1 MTKYKWNEQQEQLLI
16 TWAEKSSGY
25 SWLHSKSMNY
35 YRHKNLYIS
44 IPAAILSYVAGTVS
58 LIFSNNNENSN
69 YDVSNTES
77 TSLNVQ
83 EKYKDNDKYNKY
95 KYLCIGF
102 AGIISGILSNFQE
115 VFKYKELSEQHRISS
130 LQHLT
135 FFRDISTELSLH
147 PKNRHD
153 PVDYI
158 KTKKIEYGKLLEQSP
173 IIPQSI
179 IKKFEKKFHKVKI
192 HKPDV
197 ATNLQTIIAYSDN
210 SSPCESDMEDISEW
224 IKKRKIQKNSMI
236 EVANS
241 NSDCESN
248 FDMVEIAN
256 SDSDDNE
263 NFEQN
268 TIIPNSIEMV

>member
-1 MTKYKWNEQQEQLLI
+1 MTKYNWTEQQEQLLI

-35 YRHKNLYIS
+35 YRYKNLYIS
-44 IPAAILSYVAGTVS
+44 VPAAILSYVAGSAS
-58 LIFSNNNENSN
+58 LIFSNDNTNDN
-69 YDVSNTES
+69 YDVSYNAES
-77 TSLNVQ
+77 NSVNV
-83 EKYKDNDKYNKY
+83 EKEDNNSYNKY

-173 IIPQSI
+173 VIPQSI
-179 IKKFEKKFHKVKI
+179 IKKFEKKFKNVKI

-197 ATNLQTIIAYSDN
+197 ATNLQTIMAYSN
-210 SSPCESDMEDISEW
+210 SISPNDSDMEDISDW
-224 IKKRKIQKNSMI
+224 LKKRRINKNSMI

-241 NSDCESN
+241 NSDCDSN
-248 FDMVEIAN
+248 SDMVEIAN
-256 SDSDDNE
+256 SDSEDDNA
-263 NFEQN
+263 NHN
-268 TIIPNSIEMV
+268 IVLKNSIQMV

>member
-1 MTKYKWNEQQEQLLI
+1 MTKYNWTEQQEQLLI

-44 IPAAILSYVAGTVS
+44 VPAAILSYVAGSAS
-58 LIFSNNNENSN
+58 LIFSNNTSN
-69 YDVSNTES
+69 DDYDVSYNAES
-77 TSLNVQ
+77 SSVNV
-83 EKYKDNDKYNKY
+83 KKNNDDNGDKY
-95 KYLCIGF
+95 KYLFIGF
-102 AGIISGILSNFQE
+102 AGIISGILANFQE

-147 PKNRHD
+147 PKNRHE
-153 PVDYI
+153 PMDYI

-173 IIPQSI
+173 IIPQTI
-179 IKKFEKKFHKVKI
+179 IKKFEKKFEGVKI

-197 ATNLQTIIAYSDN
+197 ATNLQTILAYSHD
-210 SSPCESDMEDISEW
+210 SISPSDTDMDDISEW
-224 IKKRKIQKNSMI
+224 LSKRRRKKNTMIEIANSNSDCDSNTDMI

-241 NSDCESN
+241 D
-248 FDMVEIAN
+248 
-256 SDSDDNE
+256 SDSGEYIKEEE
-263 NFEQN
+263 NVKIDIN
-268 TIIPNSIEMV
+268 V

>member
-1 MTKYKWNEQQEQLLI
+1 MTKYNWTEQQEQLLI

-35 YRHKNLYIS
+35 YRYKNLYIS
-44 IPAAILSYVAGTVS
+44 VPAAILSYVAGSAS
-58 LIFSNNNENSN
+58 LIFSNDNTNDN
-69 YDVSNTES
+69 YDVSYNAES
-77 TSLNVQ
+77 NSVNV
-83 EKYKDNDKYNKY
+83 EKQDNNSYNKY

-173 IIPQSI
+173 VIPQSI
-179 IKKFEKKFHKVKI
+179 IKKFEKKFKNVKI

-197 ATNLQTIIAYSDN
+197 ATNLQTIMAYSN
-210 SSPCESDMEDISEW
+210 SISPNDSDMEDISDW
-224 IKKRKIQKNSMI
+224 LKKRRINKNSMI

-241 NSDCESN
+241 NSDCDSN
-248 FDMVEIAN
+248 SDMVEIAN
-256 SDSDDNE
+256 SDSEDDNT
-263 NFEQN
+263 NH
-268 TIIPNSIEMV
+268 IVLKNSIQMV

>member
-1 MTKYKWNEQQEQLLI
+1 MTKYNWTEQQEQLLI

-35 YRHKNLYIS
+35 YRYKNLYIS
-44 IPAAILSYVAGTVS
+44 VPAAILSYLAGS
-58 LIFSNNNENSN
+58 SALIFSNDNTDDN
-69 YDVSNTES
+69 YDLSYNAES
-77 TSLNVQ
+77 SSVNV
-83 EKYKDNDKYNKY
+83 EKENDKYNKY

-115 VFKYKELSEQHRISS
+115 VFKYKELSEQHRIST

-179 IKKFEKKFHKVKI
+179 IKKFEKKFKDVKI

-197 ATNLQTIIAYSDN
+197 ATNLQTIMAYS
-210 SSPCESDMEDISEW
+210 SSVSPSESDMEDISDW
-224 IKKRKIQKNSMI
+224 LKKRRINKNSMV

-241 NSDCESN
+241 NSDCDSN
-248 FDMVEIAN
+248 SDMVEVAN
-256 SDSDDNE
+256 SDIEEEYIVKNISILK
-263 NFEQN
+263 N
-268 TIIPNSIEMV
+268 TIKMV

>member
-35 YRHKNLYIS
+35 YRYKNLYIS
-44 IPAAILSYVAGTVS
+44 VPAAILSYVAGSAS
-58 LIFSNNNENSN
+58 LIFSNSDSDDN
-69 YDVSNTES
+69 YDVSYNAQS
-77 TSLNVQ
+77 QSVNVQ
-83 EKYKDNDKYNKY
+83 KNNNNSDKY

-115 VFKYKELSEQHRISS
+115 VFKYKELSERHRISS

-153 PVDYI
+153 PIDYI

-173 IIPQSI
+173 VIPQSI
-179 IKKFEKKFHKVKI
+179 IKKFEEKFKNVKI

-197 ATNLQTIIAYSDN
+197 ATNLQTIMAYSYNTSTPSD
-210 SSPCESDMEDISEW
+210 SDMEHISEW

-236 EVANS
+236 EIANS
-241 NSDCESN
+241 SSDSNS
-248 FDMVEIAN
+248 DMVEIAN
-256 SDSDDNE
+256 SDSED
-263 NFEQN
+263 FEIN
-268 TIIPNSIEMV
+268 TVINTNSEDMV

>member
-1 MTKYKWNEQQEQLLI
+1 MTKYNWTEQQEQLLI

-35 YRHKNLYIS
+35 YRYKNLYIS
-44 IPAAILSYVAGTVS
+44 VPAAILSYVAGSAS
-58 LIFSNNNENSN
+58 LIFSNDNTNDN
-69 YDVSNTES
+69 YDVSYNAQS
-77 TSLNVQ
+77 NSVNV
-83 EKYKDNDKYNKY
+83 EKQDNNKHNKY

-173 IIPQSI
+173 VIPQSI
-179 IKKFEKKFHKVKI
+179 IKKFEKKFKNVKI

-197 ATNLQTIIAYSDN
+197 ATNLQTIMAYSN
-210 SSPCESDMEDISEW
+210 SISPNDSDMEDISDW
-224 IKKRKIQKNSMI
+224 LKKRRINKNSMI

-241 NSDCESN
+241 NSDCDSN
-248 FDMVEIAN
+248 SDMVEIAN
-256 SDSDDNE
+256 SDSEDDNANHNIVLE
-263 NFEQN
+263 
-268 TIIPNSIEMV
+268 NSIQMV

>member
-1 MTKYKWNEQQEQLLI
+1 MTKYNWTEQQEQLLI

-44 IPAAILSYVAGTVS
+44 VPAAILSYVAGSAS
-58 LIFSNNNENSN
+58 LIFSNSETNDDYDISYNS
-69 YDVSNTES
+69 DSSSV
-77 TSLNVQ
+77 NV
-83 EKYKDNDKYNKY
+83 KKNPDDNSNKY
-95 KYLCIGF
+95 KYLFIGF
-102 AGIISGILSNFQE
+102 AGIVSGILANFQE

-147 PKNRHD
+147 PKNRHE
-153 PVDYI
+153 PMDYI

-173 IIPQSI
+173 IIPQTI
-179 IKKFEKKFHKVKI
+179 IKRFEKKFDGVKI

-197 ATNLQTIIAYSDN
+197 ATNLQTIMAYSHN
-210 SSPCESDMEDISEW
+210 AITPSDTDMDDISEW
-224 IKKRKIQKNSMI
+224 ISKRRRNKNNMV

-241 NSDCESN
+241 SSDCESN
-248 FDMVEIAN
+248 TDMIEITN
-256 SDSDDNE
+256 SDVEEEETNKTVIKDS
-263 NFEQN
+263 F
-268 TIIPNSIEMV
+268 II

>member
-44 IPAAILSYVAGTVS
+44 VPAAILSYVAGSAS
-58 LIFSNNNENSN
+58 LIFSNESEDDN
-69 YDVSNTES
+69 YDVSYNAQS
-77 TSLNVQ
+77 NSVNVQ
-83 EKYKDNDKYNKY
+83 KNNDDKYNKY

-158 KTKKIEYGKLLEQSP
+158 KTKKVEYGKLLEQSP

-179 IKKFEKKFHKVKI
+179 IKKFEKKFHSVKI

-197 ATNLQTIIAYSDN
+197 ATNLQTILAYSHN
-210 SSPCESDMEDISEW
+210 SSPSDSDMEHISEW

-241 NSDCESN
+241 NSECDSN
-248 FDMVEIAN
+248 SDMVEIAN
-256 SDSDDNE
+256 SDSDDYEE
-263 NFEQN
+263 N
-268 TIIPNSIEMV
+268 IIVENSIQMV

>member
-1 MTKYKWNEQQEQLLI
+1 MTKYNWTEQQEQLLI

-25 SWLHSKSMNY
+25 SWLHSKSINY

-44 IPAAILSYVAGTVS
+44 VPTAVLSYVAGTLS
-58 LIFSNNNENSN
+58 LIFSNSTTNDDYDISYNSDSN
-69 YDVSNTES
+69 SVNVNKKPYDNG
-77 TSLNVQ
+77 
-83 EKYKDNDKYNKY
+83 DKY
-95 KYLCIGF
+95 KYLFIGF
-102 AGIISGILSNFQE
+102 AGIASGILANFQE

-153 PVDYI
+153 PMDYI

-173 IIPQSI
+173 IIPQII
-179 IKKFEKKFHKVKI
+179 IKTFEKKFKDVKI

-197 ATNLQTIIAYSDN
+197 ATNLHTILAYSHN
-210 SSPCESDMEDISEW
+210 SISPSDSDMDYISEW
-224 IKKRKIQKNSMI
+224 INKRRRNKNNMVEVANSSSDCDSNTDMI

-241 NSDCESN
+241 
-248 FDMVEIAN
+248 
-256 SDSDDNE
+256 DSDTYE
-263 NFEQN
+263 NTVIQEN
-268 TIIPNSIEMV
+268 

>member
-1 MTKYKWNEQQEQLLI
+1 MTKYKWNEKQEQLLI

-35 YRHKNLYIS
+35 YRYKNLYIS
-44 IPAAILSYVAGTVS
+44 VPGAILSYVAGSVS
-58 LIFSNNNENSN
+58 LIFSNDTEDDN
-69 YDVSNTES
+69 YDASYNSESNS
-77 TSLNVQ
+77 VNV
-83 EKYKDNDKYNKY
+83 EKNNNDKYNKY

-115 VFKYKELSEQHRISS
+115 VFKYKELSEQHRIST

-153 PVDYI
+153 PIDYI
-158 KTKKIEYGKLLEQSP
+158 KTKKVEYGKLLEQSP

-197 ATNLQTIIAYSDN
+197 ATNLQTIMAYSHN
-210 SSPCESDMEDISEW
+210 SSPSDSDMEHISEW
-224 IKKRKIQKNSMI
+224 IKKRKIQKDSMI
-236 EVANS
+236 EIANS
-241 NSDCESN
+241 NSDCDSN
-248 FDMVEIAN
+248 SDMVEIVN

-263 NFEQN
+263 DFHKNR
-268 TIIPNSIEMV
+268 IITNSIEMV